1 MKKETVGFIGTG
13 VMGRSMAKNLI
24 SAGYPLNVYNRT
36 AEKAK
41 PLLEAGAKWKNNPS
55 EIASASKVIITIVG
69 FPEDAEEVYFGRRG
83 ILEGIKPG
91 GAVIDMTTSSP
102 KLARRIY
109 ESAKEKNVYS
119 LDAPVSGGDTGARE
133 AALSIM
139 AGGDEK
145 AFRRLRP
152 ILESMGSNV
161 VYQGPAG
168 SGQHAKMANQ
178 IAIASCMV
186 GVCEA
191 ITYAKKAGLEPF
203 TVLRSIE
210 HGAAGSW
217 ALSNLAPRIL
227 EGDFR
232 PGFYVKNFI
241 KDLKIAL
248 ESAEEMNLELPG
260 LKLAKKLYEK
270 LAAEGGE
277 NLGTQALVKVY
288 SKDY

>member
-13 VMGRSMAKNLI
+13 VMGRSMAGNLI

-41 PLLEAGAKWKNNPS
+41 PLLEAGAKWKDNPS
-55 EIASASKVIITIVG
+55 EIASASEVMITIVG
-69 FPEDAEEVYFGRRG
+69 FPEDVEEVYFGQRG

-91 GAVIDMTTSSP
+91 KAVIDMTTSSP
-102 KLARRIY
+102 KLAKRIY
-109 ESAKEKNVYS
+109 ESAKEKEVYS
-119 LDAPVSGGDTGARE
+119 LDAPVSGGDRGARE
-133 AALSIM
+133 AALAIM

-168 SGQHAKMANQ
+168 SGQHSKMANQ
-178 IAIASCMV
+178 IAIASCII
-186 GVCEA
+186 GVCESLA
-191 ITYAKKAGLEPF
+191 YAGKAGLEPL
-203 TVLRSIE
+203 TVLKSIE
-210 HGAAGSW
+210 NGAAGSW
-217 ALSNLAPRIL
+217 TLSNLAPRIL

-232 PGFYVKNFI
+232 PGFYIKHFI
-241 KDLKIAL
+241 KDMKLAI
-248 ESAEEMNLELPG
+248 ESAEEMDLNLPG
-260 LKLAKKLYEK
+260 LELAKRLYGK

-277 NLGTQALVKVY
+277 NLGTQALFRLY
-288 SKDY
+288 NEG